1 MGIYYNLFST
11 SVHVQNSHHKE
22 LKKWLIFPVSYSVY
36 KSPDHSHILL
46 LLFSHSVLSD
56 PLRSHGLQHTR
67 PSCPSPSPGDCS
79 NSCPSS
85 RWCHPTILSSVIFF
99 SSCLQSFSASGAFS
113 NIYWLHLGL
122 FTYIHIYVYVICICI
137 CVYIHIHM
145 HTHIYIYI
153 RIYIYRLYI
162 YTHIYYT
169 GVFSHLFPSI
179 RIFSHIY

>member
-1 MGIYYNLFST
+1 MLAIIEVCDEYMGIYYNLFST

-137 CVYIHIHM
+137 CMYIHIHM

-153 RIYIYRLYI
+153 RIYI
-162 YTHIYYT
+162 
-169 GVFSHLFPSI
+169 
-179 RIFSHIY
+179 